1 MDSHPQFY
9 QCSKNPNHTF
19 FFVSR
24 YFTIVDGSI
33 LRIVGHETTTLKLE
47 YYNDK
52 ITINISPY
60 LDIQH
65 LQKCKKKE
73 DAEHAIIFF
82 LDTYGSFMLE
92 TLHQYIRHH
101 LEQSLLLIKGYKNL
115 KVDDFFSSFGCTFSY
130 FSSLSPKVD
139 IFNTNKEELC
149 NYGGIQTIIHHASAM
164 SCKLKLNKQ
173 NLDYI
178 QNHVSNITSKKENDT
193 YLLITFN
200 CDEEGL
206 CLCDI
211 HNTLI
216 THFLPSLITISFTLS
231 LKDIPLIPYEKKCDQ
246 TRPKSL
252 HCDKKNLNLKGH
264 VIKKKMVGLPM
275 RNWSFIPFDIF

>member
-1 MDSHPQFY
+1 
-9 QCSKNPNHTF
+9 
-19 FFVSR
+19 
-24 YFTIVDGSI
+24 
-33 LRIVGHETTTLKLE
+33 
-47 YYNDK
+47 
-52 ITINISPY
+52 
-60 LDIQH
+60 
-65 LQKCKKKE
+65 
-73 DAEHAIIFF
+73 
-82 LDTYGSFMLE
+82 LE

-115 KVDDFFSSFGCTFSY
+115 KIDDFFSSFGCTFSY

-139 IFNTNKEELC
+139 IFNTNKAELC
-149 NYGGIQTIIHHASAM
+149 NYRGIQTIIHHASSM

-193 YLLITFN
+193 YLLLTFT
-200 CDEEGL
+200 CAGEGL

-216 THFLPSLITISFTLS
+216 THFLPSLITISFTLY
-231 LKDIPLIPYEKKCDQ
+231 LKDIPLIPYEKECEQ
-246 TRPKSL
+246 TCPKAL
-252 HCDKKNLNLKGH
+252 HCDRKNLNVKGH
-264 VIKKKMVGLPM
+264 AMDDKNTIKKKMVGLPM